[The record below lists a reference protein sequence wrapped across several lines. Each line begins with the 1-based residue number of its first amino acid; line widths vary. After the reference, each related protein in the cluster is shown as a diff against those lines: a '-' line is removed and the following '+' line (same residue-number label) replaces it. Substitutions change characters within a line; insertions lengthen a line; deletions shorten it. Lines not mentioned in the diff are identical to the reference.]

1 MSENLNGLTVVIFK
15 FFNMIANLIFGF
27 ILVCFIWGAIQNGVE
42 NLLSYAL
49 EIALTAL
56 VGAFLGWLIGLW
68 YIGAIAGAVYCIYCW
83 IFGKFNIFMKWWFC
97 RG

>member
-1 MSENLNGLTVVIFK
+1 
-15 FFNMIANLIFGF
+15 MIANLIFGL

-42 NLLSYAL
+42 NLLSYVL

-68 YIGAIAGAVYCIYCW
+68 YIGAIAGAVYCI
-83 IFGKFNIFMKWWFC
+83 
-97 RG
+97 

>member
-1 MSENLNGLTVVIFK
+1 
-15 FFNMIANLIFGF
+15 MIANIIFGF
-27 ILVCFIWGAIQNGVE
+27 ILVCFIWGVIQNGVE
-42 NLLSYAL
+42 NLLSYVL

-83 IFGKFNIFMKWWFC
+83 IFGKAEKRKTVVSPQGNSGFFC
-97 RG
+97 V

>member
-1 MSENLNGLTVVIFK
+1 
-15 FFNMIANLIFGF
+15 MIANIIFGF
-27 ILVCFIWGAIQNGVE
+27 ILVCFIWGVIQNGVE

-68 YIGAIAGAVYCIYCW
+68 YVGVLRPAHHPDGTASW
-83 IFGKFNIFMKWWFC
+83 D
-97 RG
+97 

>member
-1 MSENLNGLTVVIFK
+1 
-15 FFNMIANLIFGF
+15 MIANLIFGF
-27 ILVCFIWGAIQNGVE
+27 ILVCFIWGVIQNGVE
-42 NLLSYAL
+42 NLLSYVL

-68 YIGAIAGAVYCIYCW
+68 YIGSIVGAVYCIYCW